1 MDVVMAKKNIFG
13 VCVLFLLASQPSW
26 ADQSTANANSNQNT
40 AQVSS
45 FDESWANFK
54 EGMGQFG
61 HSLNRSLV
69 QTKQAFAD
77 NFSSSDTNDEQSKTN
92 SSKQ

>member
-1 MDVVMAKKNIFG
+1 MVMVKRNIFG
-13 VCVLFLLASQPSW
+13 VCVLFVLASQPSW
-26 ADQSTANANSNQNT
+26 ADQTAHSANSNQNT

-45 FDESWANFK
+45 FAESWTNFK

-77 NFSSSDTNDEQSKTN
+77 NFSSSDTNDEQSKKN
-92 SSKQ
+92 SNKQ